1 MPEPQDEE
9 YARKVVVEQVS
20 SSGSSRNVMGT
31 IIAIVV
37 IAIALVV
44 FIFSKMN

>member
-1 MPEPQDEE
+1 MPEPEDEQ

-20 SSGSSRNVMGT
+20 SSGSSRNVTGT

-37 IAIALVV
+37 IAIALVA
-44 FIFSKMN
+44 FIFMRMN